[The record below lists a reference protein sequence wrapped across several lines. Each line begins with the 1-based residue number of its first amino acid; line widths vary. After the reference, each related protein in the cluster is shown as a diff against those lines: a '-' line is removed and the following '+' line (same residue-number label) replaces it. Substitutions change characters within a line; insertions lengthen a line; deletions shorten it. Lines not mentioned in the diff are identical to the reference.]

1 MLPADFFK
9 KDNITMRRHISKR
22 VDLYKESKGRKK
34 NNSVYRLLVLQ
45 VILAAA
51 LIISLPCS
59 AAEEERT
66 QAEWTVMI
74 YLCGSNLESDH
85 GMASYNLREI
95 SEIGDVMTYEEV
107 LNMTYGTSLP
117 ESSVS
122 DKVNILLETGGC
134 KEWKTGENLGFNLS
148 SEVLQRWQYVYGDNK
163 GKAGDSFLL
172 MEEKDLANMSSP
184 ETLADFIQWSVRT
197 CPAKKYALVL
207 WDHGGGSVSGILV
220 DELFDNDIMYLNELE
235 EAMKLGGT
243 HFETVILDA
252 CMMANLET
260 AEALSAHASYMV
272 ASEEEVSGYGSAMR
286 EWLKELYLNPG
297 CGGRDLGIIFCNT
310 TQRKYA
316 ELGDRQA
323 SDMFT
328 YSVIDLSQIDNLSA
342 CFDEIYTFVGDAYTN
357 YPSLMWFM
365 HKLIRNSETF
375 GHGKAIMLDLGSL
388 LYNENASSFFP
399 LELRGKIFEALNN
412 CLVYCVRGNG
422 RTGVTGLSFCYAV
435 NMEPEDIEIY
445 SHNCKSPHYLAF
457 LDAVTDWDAQE
468 SLYERVQRL
477 PDIENNE
484 VYDFDVEIKEIDGFP
499 VAAVS
504 LDQMDRVGDVVLYEF
519 YYLDENYDAYI
530 RLGRDECD
538 LDYLEDTQQFIYITN
553 APNLWPSI
561 EGEIC
566 SIEFVN
572 ATTER
577 VVYNIPFQMGVDFN
591 NFRCGYI
598 RPSRGEE
605 LTGGSYEL
613 YGIWDGFDDDS
624 GMPNRNILFM
634 SSYVGREFQLLFPI
648 LSEIDDKV
656 RYIPGEIHTMHR
668 NFDVEESVITVGNYA
683 ICYIMQD
690 IIGRE
695 LPQEMHYIYWDGEN
709 FQYRGTAG

>member
-1 MLPADFFK
+1 MISLRKEKRTASIYRFFFLAA
-9 KDNITMRRHISKR
+9 ILVSA
-22 VDLYKESKGRKK
+22 
-34 NNSVYRLLVLQ
+34 LLV
-45 VILAAA
+45 
-51 LIISLPCS
+51 SLPSS
-59 AAEEERT
+59 AAEKGNTE
-66 QAEWTVMI
+66 AEWTVMI
-74 YLCGSNLESDH
+74 YLCGSDLESVH
-85 GMASYNLREI
+85 GMASYNLKEI
-95 SEIGDVMTYEEV
+95 SEIGDAFTYEEV
-107 LNMTYGTSLP
+107 MNMVYGTDLP
-117 ESSVS
+117 VS
-122 DKVNILLETGGC
+122 DMDDKVNVLLETGGC
-134 KEWKTGENLGFNLS
+134 TEWKTKQELGFEIS
-148 SEVLQRWQYVYGDNK
+148 SKVLQRWQYIYGDNN
-163 GKAGDSFLL
+163 GNAGDSFLL
-172 MEEKDLANMSSP
+172 LEEKDLANMADP
-184 ETLADFIQWSVRT
+184 ETLADFIKWSVNI

-207 WDHGGGSVSGILV
+207 WDHGGGSSSGIFL
-220 DELFDNDIMYLNELE
+220 DELFDDDIMYLNELE
-235 EAMKLGGT
+235 KAMEMGGT

-252 CMMANLET
+252 CLMANLET
-260 AEALSAHASYMV
+260 AQALSDHASYMV
-272 ASEEEVSGYGSAMR
+272 ASEEVTSGYGSAMR
-286 EWLKELYLNPG
+286 EWLRELYLNPE

-310 TQRKYA
+310 TERKYT
-316 ELGDRQA
+316 ELWNDQA
-323 SDMFT
+323 SDMLT
-328 YSVIDLSQIDNLSA
+328 YSVIDLSGIDELSA
-342 CFDEIYTFVGDAYTN
+342 CFDEIYTYVGDAYTN

-365 HKLIRNSETF
+365 HKLIRNSEVF
-375 GHGKAIMLDLGSL
+375 GFGKATMLDIGSFL
-388 LYNENASSFFP
+388 NNENSSSFFP
-399 LELRGKIFEALNN
+399 LEVRARMIEALNK
-412 CLVYCVRGNG
+412 CLVYIVRGKG
-422 RTGVTGLSFCYAV
+422 RTGATGLTFCYAV
-435 NMEPEDIEIY
+435 NMKPENIEIY

-457 LDAVTDWDAQE
+457 LDAVTEWEAPE
-468 SLYERVQRL
+468 SLYENVSRL
-477 PDIENNE
+477 PDVKNNE
-484 VYDFDVEIKEIDGFP
+484 AYDFDVEIIERNGFP
-499 VAAVS
+499 VAAVH
-504 LDQMDRVGDVVLYEF
+504 LDQIDRVGDVVLYEL
-519 YYLDENYDAYI
+519 YYLNDEFNTYI

-538 LDYLEDTQQFIYITN
+538 LDYLPDTQQFIYITD

-668 NFDVEESVITVGNYA
+668 NFDVEESVIPVGNYA